1 MPHYFGFVP
10 STKLATMIDEYDEL
24 LAGDPAEYSLYPHRD
39 AVTKQIASEIIDNLL
54 VSLIDVIPN
63 PERKA
68 KMQNIVGT
76 IQSSTDTMLGVILG
90 KDKNKDILPSVD
102 YLKKDTMFT
111 DDEGQTRIGFQ
122 LSPDKAQTIIEGF
135 EAVTPDNVDDK
146 KFKQSLETMNH
157 AVLHHFIG
165 EFTDTLPLG
174 FIKRKS
180 VPLAQAGIKKGLD
193 MATGKLFPQLP
204 IDAKNRLANFYRPF
218 IVEV

>member
-111 DDEGQTRIGFQ
+111 TCCQTRIGFHY
-122 LSPDKAQTIIEGF
+122 SDKAQTIIEGF

-146 KFKQSLETMNH
+146 KFTIARDDESCGVT
-157 AVLHHFIG
+157 
-165 EFTDTLPLG
+165 
-174 FIKRKS
+174 
-180 VPLAQAGIKKGLD
+180 
-193 MATGKLFPQLP
+193 
-204 IDAKNRLANFYRPF
+204 FY
-218 IVEV
+218 